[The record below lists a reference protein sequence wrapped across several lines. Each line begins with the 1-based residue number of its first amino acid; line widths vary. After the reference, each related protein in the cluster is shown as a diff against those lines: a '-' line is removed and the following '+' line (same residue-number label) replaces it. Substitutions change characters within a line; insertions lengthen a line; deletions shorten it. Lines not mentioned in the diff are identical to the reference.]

1 MLKIVKKCGAVACYL
16 FLMSFFFEFQMEK
29 LFDAK
34 QLLILLAG
42 TGLLLLPSLGE
53 KGAVET
59 GMQKL
64 RRIASC
70 ALWAGFLESFLL
82 CLTAMEH
89 MGSTEKIIQ
98 EIALCL
104 RPILYGVCIFSILA
118 GEAKGKEET
127 DREKKGGGFR
137 EVTVSESYAVFQELG
152 LTRRECE
159 IAILVCQGLSNGEI
173 AENLCISEAT
183 VKKHISNIFEK
194 LGCSRREQIRARL
207 FSEQR

>member
-53 KGAVET
+53 KETVET
-59 GMQKL
+59 GRQKL

-70 ALWAGFLESFLL
+70 ALWASFLESFLL

-89 MGSTEKIIQ
+89 MGSTEKIIP

-104 RPILYGVCIFSILA
+104 RPILYGICIFSVFA
-118 GEAKGKEET
+118 GETRGKGEQAKEKE
-127 DREKKGGGFR
+127 GGGFR
-137 EVTVSESYAVFQELG
+137 EVTVSESYAVFQKMG

-173 AENLCISEAT
+173 AESLCISEAT

-194 LGCSRREQIRARL
+194 LGFSRREQIRQRL
-207 FSEQR
+207 FSED